1 MGNPENIEK
10 SERVVP
16 VATDRRLPSKAIAL
30 IGFFIAFLAIGAG
43 VGIALI
49 RLTDLLKK
57 LNTFLFSKLKKVNRR
72 TKVNH

>member
-10 SERVVP
+10 SEVVVP
-16 VATDRRLPSKAIAL
+16 IVSDKRLPSKAIAF
-30 IGFFIAFLAIGAG
+30 IGFSVAFLAIGAG

-57 LNTFLFSKLKKVNRR
+57 LIFFFIF
-72 TKVNH
+72 

>member
-10 SERVVP
+10 SETVVS
-16 VATDRRLPSKAIAL
+16 VATKKRLPSKAIAF
-30 IGFFIAFLAIGAG
+30 IGFSLAFLAIGAG

-57 LNTFLFSKLKKVNRR
+57 LSTFYFRN
-72 TKVNH
+72 